1 MKKPPFR
8 IVFVCLG
15 NICRSPLAEG
25 VFRHLVR
32 EAGLEERFEIASAG
46 TGGWHVGEPPDR
58 RMTKTA
64 AQHGVD
70 ISKQR
75 AQQFKARFLDQYD
88 LILGMDRSNVENML
102 LIAGAGDEL
111 DADVQKVRLFRDFDP
126 MPSNGEVPD
135 PYYGG
140 QKGFDEV
147 YEMVLR
153 TCKNLLSHLQEL
165 GQGP

>member
-1 MKKPPFR
+1 MKNQPYR

-25 VFRHLVR
+25 VFRYLVK
-32 EAGLEERFEIASAG
+32 EAGLEARFEIASAG

-58 RMTKTA
+58 RMTRTA
-64 AQHGVD
+64 ASNGVD

-75 AQQFKARFLDQYD
+75 AKQFKAHFLDHYD

-102 LIAGAGDEL
+102 MIAGAGDEL
-111 DADVQKVRLFRDFDP
+111 DADVQKVLLFRDFDP
-126 MPSNGEVPD
+126 NPGNGEVPD

-140 QKGFDEV
+140 QQGFDEV
-147 YEMVLR
+147 YAMVYR
-153 TCKNLLSHLQEL
+153 TCKNLLEQLRGEL
-165 GQGP
+165 

>member
-1 MKKPPFR
+1 MKKPPYR
-8 IVFVCLG
+8 IVFICLG

-58 RMTKTA
+58 RMIKTA

-70 ISKQR
+70 LSKQR
-75 AQQFKARFLDQYD
+75 AQQFKASFIDQYD

-111 DADVQKVRLFRDFDP
+111 DADIQKVRLFRDFDP
-126 MPSNGEVPD
+126 HPGNGEVPD

-153 TCKNLLSHLQEL
+153 TCKNLLSQLREAV
-165 GQGP
+165 